1 MTSVR
6 YWHRRILEGRRGG
19 DPEAA
24 RIYPHY
30 MSFESGLRPEWWTDE
45 TPEDWGAV
53 LGVHECTV
61 GQEAGSIVVTEKG
74 LAVLG
79 RGGSARWE
87 PYEAIGAH
95 QRVDKGAAAQLVL
108 AVADGPDLVL
118 DLGPDSTGR
127 ALAFV
132 QFVSGCRRGAHH
144 LRGEC
149 CDRRLHPIPPNPG
162 PRHRRE
168 RVAGNPRR
176 SHKTPLH
183 TPGRTGTGR
192 TSPARHLCRR
202 DATNSNKAR
211 RPNSLSARRTRRP
224 SCTRRRSPP
233 SRHSE
238 QPCTS
243 RLRHC

>member
-6 YWHRRILEGRRGG
+6 YWHRRILAGRRGG

-79 RGGSARWE
+79 GGGSARWE

-95 QRVDKGAAAQLVL
+95 QRVDKGAAAAQLVL

-118 DLGPDSTGR
+118 DFGPDSTGR

-132 QFVSGCRRGAHH
+132 QFVSGAGAARART
-144 LRGEC
+144 LRGTVP
-149 CDRRLHPIPPNPG
+149 D
-162 PRHRRE
+162 
-168 RVAGNPRR
+168 
-176 SHKTPLH
+176 
-183 TPGRTGTGR
+183 
-192 TSPARHLCRR
+192 
-202 DATNSNKAR
+202 
-211 RPNSLSARRTRRP
+211 
-224 SCTRRRSPP
+224 
-233 SRHSE
+233 
-238 QPCTS
+238 
-243 RLRHC
+243 LRGKG